1 MESGRSERSWRVV
14 GSELRPGLDIPALR
28 GEGCAGLWTDAGC
41 QKLASPATFAANSR
55 SRRET
60 VARTLPSR

>member
-1 MESGRSERSWRVV
+1 M
-14 GSELRPGLDIPALR
+14 GSVLRPGLDIPALR